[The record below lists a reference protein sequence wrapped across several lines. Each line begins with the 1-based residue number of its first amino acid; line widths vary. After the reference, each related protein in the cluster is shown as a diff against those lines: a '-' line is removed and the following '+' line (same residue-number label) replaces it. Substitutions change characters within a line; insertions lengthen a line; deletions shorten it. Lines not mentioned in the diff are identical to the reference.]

1 MSIRSG
7 EVRIVRVCT
16 EHFLSSGRAANTFSL
31 LHKVARCRLVLAGWL
46 HTGMG
51 SPCGSWQGR
60 VSNGA
65 GSGCA
70 PVPCLPSLHLPV
82 SALPTLAP
90 RTIPRSS
97 VRAGQ
102 AGCVLTAQT
111 VNKGASRDPGDRREI
126 QSEQC
131 EVSGAVQA
139 LPTRA
144 LPRSTECCCVTARQ
158 KWDFSWIHGQG
169 PPGCSVA
176 PASAKLAALEHL
188 TGSRCCHSHTGTL
201 FHLPKCNLIFLA
213 GKFWLADI
221 QLPTCPC
228 CCSSRLGLT
237 PTGSRGTGTC
247 PRSCSSPGVPR
258 RSWHRRVSASL
269 CCTEGHDAHSPPCLP
284 RVTASPRL
292 GTG

>member
-111 VNKGASRDPGDRREI
+111 VNRGASRDPGDRREI

-144 LPRSTECCCVTARQ
+144 LPRSTECCSVLQPGRNGISLGFMAR
-158 KWDFSWIHGQG
+158 DL
-169 PPGCSVA
+169 
-176 PASAKLAALEHL
+176 LAAL
-188 TGSRCCHSHTGTL
+188 SHQ
-201 FHLPKCNLIFLA
+201 HLPNLLLMSISLE
-213 GKFWLADI
+213 ADAAI
-221 QLPTCPC
+221 HTQAH
-228 CCSSRLGLT
+228 
-237 PTGSRGTGTC
+237 
-247 PRSCSSPGVPR
+247 RSTFQSVI
-258 RSWHRRVSASL
+258 
-269 CCTEGHDAHSPPCLP
+269 
-284 RVTASPRL
+284 
-292 GTG
+292 

>member
-1 MSIRSG
+1 MAPHRDGIP
-7 EVRIVRVCT
+7 
-16 EHFLSSGRAANTFSL
+16 LW
-31 LHKVARCRLVLAGWL
+31 VLAGSCLQWGWL
-46 HTGMG
+46 WVCSCSLLAFPA
-51 SPCGSWQGR
+51 SPCVCSPHPGPQNHPQELCACRTGWLCAHSSDCEQGGQQGSRGQERNSIRAVRGLWCCPGTANTCSASEHR
-60 VSNGA
+60 VLLG
-65 GSGCA
+65 
-70 PVPCLPSLHLPV
+70 
-82 SALPTLAP
+82 
-90 RTIPRSS
+90 
-97 VRAGQ
+97 
-102 AGCVLTAQT
+102 
-111 VNKGASRDPGDRREI
+111 
-126 QSEQC
+126 
-131 EVSGAVQA
+131 
-139 LPTRA
+139 
-144 LPRSTECCCVTARQ
+144 VTARQ

-176 PASAKLAALEHL
+176 PASAKLAAHEHL
-188 TGSRCCHSHTGTL
+188 TGSRCCHSHTGTS

-213 GKFWLADI
+213 GKFWLADV
-221 QLPTCPC
+221 QLPTCLC